1 MSRKFIAIVASAAL
15 LITAVGNAPARADE
29 DLARLLATVV
39 GVAIVGAVIS
49 NKLDDD
55 KDKDDRVSRRSTDR
69 DGITRQATPR
79 GDVIR
84 RAETGAF
91 PRRTNRQL
99 LPGACLQSFDTRD
112 GRYRVFGKKCLQQ
125 NYRFT
130 SDLPRACKVKFRAN
144 GKKRNGYGARCLRRS
159 GYQLARR

>member
-1 MSRKFIAIVASAAL
+1 MSRKFIAAVVSAAL
-15 LITAVGNAPARADE
+15 LVTTIGNAPARADE

-55 KDKDDRVSRRSTDR
+55 KDDRVTRKNPDR
-69 DGITRQATPR
+69 DGIIRQATPR

-84 RAETGAF
+84 RADAGAF
-91 PRRTNRQL
+91 PRRANRYL
-99 LPGACLQSFDTRD
+99 LPGDCLRSFETRD
-112 GRYRVFGKKCLQQ
+112 GRTRVFGKKCLQQ

-130 SDLPRACKVKFRAN
+130 NDVPRACKVKFRAN

>member
-1 MSRKFIAIVASAAL
+1 MSRKFIAAVVSAAL
-15 LITAVGNAPARADE
+15 LVTTIGNAPARADE

-55 KDKDDRVSRRSTDR
+55 KDDRVTRKNPDR
-69 DGITRQATPR
+69 DGIIRQARPR

-84 RAETGAF
+84 RADAGAF
-91 PRRTNRQL
+91 PRRANRYL
-99 LPGACLQSFDTRD
+99 LPGDCLRSFETRD
-112 GRYRVFGKKCLQQ
+112 GRTRVFGKKCLQQ

-130 SDLPRACKVKFRAN
+130 NDLPRACKVKFRAN

>member
-69 DGITRQATPR
+69 DGITRQAT
-79 GDVIR
+79 
-84 RAETGAF
+84 
-91 PRRTNRQL
+91 
-99 LPGACLQSFDTRD
+99 
-112 GRYRVFGKKCLQQ
+112 
-125 NYRFT
+125 
-130 SDLPRACKVKFRAN
+130 
-144 GKKRNGYGARCLRRS
+144 
-159 GYQLARR
+159 